1 MRDYQ
6 DWARN
11 ASCMCADCT
20 GNPLKGWQ
28 EQLLRCILTRRSPA
42 LQSAHAIRPA
52 LQSALLCMKSHH
64 TVPNSFGQTHEA
76 SRFEC
81 SLHLVVLLLSE
92 HVGFFSILVAFAA
105 LEYALRDELV
115 ELGLPLLQLLPRNS
129 SHRRPDSR

>member
-6 DWARN
+6 YFARN

-81 SLHLVVLLLSE
+81 SLHLVVLLFSE
-92 HVGFFSILVAFAA
+92 HMRSFSILGAFAA
-105 LEYALRDELV
+105 FEYALRHEGV
-115 ELGLPLLQLLPRNS
+115 ELGLPLLLLLLGNS
-129 SHRRPDSR
+129 RHRRF